1 MGRFLGAYDGEEID
15 RPDLN
20 KCPDCGCFFAGDNC
34 PLCGKVCP
42 EEFRAGNR
50 KPVKQKKRKGNS
62 SSRTVTF
69 MEWYHSWWVIAI
81 ALFIAPVIGL
91 ILLFTSPH
99 KKSLKVGIGI
109 AAIVWLALPYL
120 GLSLFGML
128 GNISNIFDKPV
139 DTSLSREEYVVKCES
154 ITAEEF
160 YRGGDEYVNKFVCF
174 DVIIDQKIVDPEA
187 QYNNNPYPVYY
198 ICHAG
203 DGGDFVI
210 IIRDC
215 IQDSSR
221 NYIAGDMLTVYGEG
235 AEETTLYTY
244 SDDYEEY
251 TAPCINVAYVE
262 VLKHYAE
269 Q

>member
-1 MGRFLGAYDGEEID
+1 MGRFLGAYDGEEMD

-34 PLCGKVCP
+34 PLCGKICP

-50 KPVKQKKRKGNS
+50 KPVKQKKRRSNP

-81 ALFIAPVIGL
+81 ALFIAPIIGL

-99 KKSLKVGIGI
+99 KKSLKIGIGI

-120 GLSLFGML
+120 GISMFNLF
-128 GNISNIFDKPV
+128 GNISSLIDKPV
-139 DTSLSREEYVVKCES
+139 DTSLTREEYIAECEN
-154 ITAEEF
+154 ITAEGF
-160 YRGGDEYVNKFVCF
+160 YRGGDEYKDKFVSF
-174 DVIIDQKIVDPEA
+174 TVVISEKIVDTEA
-187 QYNNNPYPVYY
+187 EYNGNRYPVYY
-198 ICHAG
+198 VCH
-203 DGGDFVI
+203 DENGGKFEI

-221 NYIAGDMLTVYGEG
+221 NYVAGDTLVVYGEG
-235 AEETTLYTY
+235 AGEAVLYD
-244 SDDYEEY
+244 SEY
-251 TAPCINVAYVE
+251 NPISAPSLNTAYVE
-262 VLKHYAE
+262 IK
-269 Q
+269 